1 MRTAHPKRP
10 EPAVAPGATLLE
22 IENVEVAYGGIRA
35 LKGISLTVAR
45 GEIVALIGANGAGKT
60 TTLKSI
66 VRLLPLAA
74 GRIRFAGKDLASL
87 DVESVVEEG
96 ISLVP
101 EGRAIFPNLTVR
113 ENLELGA
120 YLHRDARAMAETIE
134 DVVGLFPR
142 LGERMRQEGGTL
154 SGGEQQMLAI
164 GRALMA
170 RPSLLLLDEPSLG
183 IAPKLVQDIFAAIG
197 RIAAGGTTILL
208 VEQNT
213 RLALRHSA
221 RAYVLRTGE
230 IAKTGA
236 SRELA
241 ADPEIRAAY
250 LGG

>member
-1 MRTAHPKRP
+1 MRVAHPVRKSETLP
-10 EPAVAPGATLLE
+10 EGTPLLE
-22 IENVEVAYGGIRA
+22 LEDLRVNYGGIKA
-35 LKGISLTVAR
+35 LKGISLKVMP
-45 GEIVALIGANGAGKT
+45 GEIVAMIGANGAGKS

-66 VRLLPLAA
+66 AGLLPLA
-74 GRIRFAGKDLASL
+74 GGTIEYAGKSTAELATE
-87 DVESVVEEG
+87 DRVAAG
-96 ISLVP
+96 ISLAP

-120 YLHRDARAMAETIE
+120 YLHRDAKTMAETIE
-134 DVVGLFPR
+134 DVTKLFPR

-183 IAPKLVQDIFAAIG
+183 IAPKLVQQIFEAITE
-197 RIAAGGTTILL
+197 IAKSGVTILV

-213 RLALRHSA
+213 RIALKTSK

-230 IAKTGA
+230 IALEGPSK
-236 SRELA
+236 ELA
-241 ADPEIRAAY
+241 KNAEIQAAY